1 MRVSANK
8 RLLLVHA
15 HPDDE
20 TINNGVTMAKYAESG
35 AHVTLVTCTRGEEGE
50 VLVPELLNLASNKDD
65 KLGEH
70 REIELSVA
78 DDKTNRLP
86 RDERRAQLLVA
97 ALEVFTV
104 AGYHSAAMDEI
115 ADRANVSKPVLYQH
129 FPSKL
134 DLYLAVLDLH
144 IDSLVFAIQK
154 AIASNRENSARVAA
168 TVEAYFGFID
178 SEGEAFRL
186 LFESDMNVEP
196 QVRERLNR
204 MTYDCAAAVSAVISI
219 DTGLGKEESMM
230 LAVGI
235 IGTVQTTARH
245 WLDRDGKIDRQR
257 ATELVMNLIW
267 RGISGFPKS
276 QS

>member
-1 MRVSANK
+1 MV
-8 RLLLVHA
+8 
-15 HPDDE
+15 
-20 TINNGVTMAKYAESG
+20 G
-35 AHVTLVTCTRGEEGE
+35 
-50 VLVPELLNLASNKDD
+50 D
-65 KLGEH
+65 K
-70 REIELSVA
+70 A
-78 DDKTNRLP
+78 ARLP

-97 ALEVFTV
+97 ALEVFTA

-154 AIASNRENSARVAA
+154 AIASNRKNSSRVAA

-186 LFESDMNVEP
+186 LFESDMNLEP

-245 WLDRDGKIDRQR
+245 WLDRDGKIDRLR

>member
-1 MRVSANK
+1 MMSEDKSA
-8 RLLLVHA
+8 
-15 HPDDE
+15 
-20 TINNGVTMAKYAESG
+20 
-35 AHVTLVTCTRGEEGE
+35 
-50 VLVPELLNLASNKDD
+50 
-65 KLGEH
+65 
-70 REIELSVA
+70 
-78 DDKTNRLP
+78 RLP

-97 ALEVFTV
+97 ALEVFTA

-134 DLYLAVLDLH
+134 ELYLAVLDLH

-154 AIASNRENSARVAA
+154 AIASNRENSSRVAA

-178 SEGEAFRL
+178 AEGEAFRL
-186 LFESDMNVEP
+186 LFESDMNLEP

-245 WLDRDGKIDRQR
+245 WLDRDGKIDRKR

>member
-1 MRVSANK
+1 MV
-8 RLLLVHA
+8 
-15 HPDDE
+15 
-20 TINNGVTMAKYAESG
+20 
-35 AHVTLVTCTRGEEGE
+35 
-50 VLVPELLNLASNKDD
+50 DD
-65 KLGEH
+65 KSG
-70 REIELSVA
+70 
-78 DDKTNRLP
+78 RLP

-97 ALEVFTV
+97 ALEVFT
-104 AGYHSAAMDEI
+104 ASGYHSAAMDEI
-115 ADRANVSKPVLYQH
+115 ADRAKVSKPVLYQH

-154 AIASNRENSARVAA
+154 A
-168 TVEAYFGFID
+168 TVDAYFGFID

-186 LFESDMNVEP
+186 LFESDMNLEP

-204 MTYDCAAAVSAVISI
+204 MTYDCAAAVSAIISI

-257 ATELVMNLIW
+257 ATELVMNLTW

-276 QS
+276 KS

>member
-1 MRVSANK
+1 M
-8 RLLLVHA
+8 
-15 HPDDE
+15 
-20 TINNGVTMAKYAESG
+20 T
-35 AHVTLVTCTRGEEGE
+35 
-50 VLVPELLNLASNKDD
+50 DD
-65 KLGEH
+65 K
-70 REIELSVA
+70 S
-78 DDKTNRLP
+78 NRLP
-86 RDERRAQLLVA
+86 RDERRAQLLTA
-97 ALEVFTV
+97 ALEVFTT

-115 ADRANVSKPVLYQH
+115 ADHANVSKPVLYQH

-134 DLYLAVLDLH
+134 DLYLAVLDIH
-144 IDSLVFAIQK
+144 IDSLVFTIQK
-154 AIASNRENSARVAA
+154 AISANRENSSRVAA

-186 LFESDMNVEP
+186 LFESDMSLEP

-235 IGTVQTTARH
+235 IGTVQTAARH
-245 WLDRDGKIDRQR
+245 WLDRDGKIDRKR

>member
-1 MRVSANK
+1 M
-8 RLLLVHA
+8 
-15 HPDDE
+15 
-20 TINNGVTMAKYAESG
+20 T
-35 AHVTLVTCTRGEEGE
+35 
-50 VLVPELLNLASNKDD
+50 DD
-65 KLGEH
+65 K
-70 REIELSVA
+70 SA
-78 DDKTNRLP
+78 RLP
-86 RDERRAQLLVA
+86 RDERRAQLLIA

-134 DLYLAVLDLH
+134 DLYLAVLDMH

-154 AIASNRENSARVAA
+154 AIASNRENSSRVAA

-186 LFESDMNVEP
+186 LFESDMSLEP

-235 IGTVQTTARH
+235 IGTVQTAARH
-245 WLDRDGKIDRQR
+245 WLDRDGKIDRKR
-257 ATELVMNLIW
+257 ATELVMTLIW

>member
-1 MRVSANK
+1 MS
-8 RLLLVHA
+8 
-15 HPDDE
+15 E
-20 TINNGVTMAKYAESG
+20 
-35 AHVTLVTCTRGEEGE
+35 
-50 VLVPELLNLASNKDD
+50 D
-65 KLGEH
+65 K
-70 REIELSVA
+70 V
-78 DDKTNRLP
+78 NRLP
-86 RDERRAQLLVA
+86 RDERRAQLLAA
-97 ALEVFTV
+97 ALEVFTA

-115 ADRANVSKPVLYQH
+115 ADRAKVSKPVLYQH

-134 DLYLAVLDLH
+134 ELYLAVLDMH

-154 AIASNRENSARVAA
+154 AIAQHRSNADRVKA

-186 LFESDMNVEP
+186 LFESDMSLEP

-219 DTGLGKEESMM
+219 DTGLAKEESMM
-230 LAVGI
+230 LAVGL
-235 IGTVQTTARH
+235 IGTVQTIARH
-245 WLDRDGKIDRQR
+245 WLDRDGKIDRTR

-276 QS
+276 AQ

>member
-1 MRVSANK
+1 MV
-8 RLLLVHA
+8 
-15 HPDDE
+15 
-20 TINNGVTMAKYAESG
+20 
-35 AHVTLVTCTRGEEGE
+35 
-50 VLVPELLNLASNKDD
+50 DD
-65 KLGEH
+65 K
-70 REIELSVA
+70 SA
-78 DDKTNRLP
+78 RLP

-97 ALEVFTV
+97 ALEVFTA

-134 DLYLAVLDLH
+134 ELYLAVLDLH

-154 AIASNRENSARVAA
+154 AIASNRENSSRVAA

-186 LFESDMNVEP
+186 LFESDMNLEP

-245 WLDRDGKIDRQR
+245 WIDRDGKSDRQR

>member
-1 MRVSANK
+1 M
-8 RLLLVHA
+8 
-15 HPDDE
+15 P
-20 TINNGVTMAKYAESG
+20 
-35 AHVTLVTCTRGEEGE
+35 
-50 VLVPELLNLASNKDD
+50 
-65 KLGEH
+65 
-70 REIELSVA
+70 IELTVA
-78 DDKTNRLP
+78 DEKTNRLP

-97 ALEVFTV
+97 ALEVFTA

-115 ADRANVSKPVLYQH
+115 ADRAKVSKPVLYQH

-154 AIASNRENSARVAA
+154 AIAANRENSARVAA

-204 MTYDCAAAVSAVISI
+204 MTYDCAAAISAVISI

-235 IGTVQTTARH
+235 IGTVQTSARH
-245 WLDRDGKIDRQR
+245 WLDRDGKIDRRR

>member
-1 MRVSANK
+1 M
-8 RLLLVHA
+8 
-15 HPDDE
+15 
-20 TINNGVTMAKYAESG
+20 T
-35 AHVTLVTCTRGEEGE
+35 
-50 VLVPELLNLASNKDD
+50 DD
-65 KLGEH
+65 K
-70 REIELSVA
+70 SA
-78 DDKTNRLP
+78 RLP
-86 RDERRAQLLVA
+86 RDERRAQLLIA

-134 DLYLAVLDLH
+134 DLYLAVLDMH

-154 AIASNRENSARVAA
+154 AISSNRENSSRVAA

-186 LFESDMNVEP
+186 LFESDMSLEP

-235 IGTVQTTARH
+235 IGTVQTAARH
-245 WLDRDGKIDRQR
+245 WLDRDGKIDRKR

>member
-1 MRVSANK
+1 M
-8 RLLLVHA
+8 
-15 HPDDE
+15 
-20 TINNGVTMAKYAESG
+20 
-35 AHVTLVTCTRGEEGE
+35 
-50 VLVPELLNLASNKDD
+50 
-65 KLGEH
+65 
-70 REIELSVA
+70 
-78 DDKTNRLP
+78 
-86 RDERRAQLLVA
+86 
-97 ALEVFTV
+97 
-104 AGYHSAAMDEI
+104 
-115 ADRANVSKPVLYQH
+115 
-129 FPSKL
+129 
-134 DLYLAVLDLH
+134 H

-154 AIASNRENSARVAA
+154 AIASNRENSSRVAA

-186 LFESDMNVEP
+186 LFESDMSLEP

-204 MTYDCAAAVSAVISI
+204 MTYDCAAAISAVISI

-235 IGTVQTTARH
+235 IGTVQTAARH
-245 WLDRDGKIDRQR
+245 WLDRDGKIDRKR

>member
-1 MRVSANK
+1 MV
-8 RLLLVHA
+8 
-15 HPDDE
+15 
-20 TINNGVTMAKYAESG
+20 
-35 AHVTLVTCTRGEEGE
+35 
-50 VLVPELLNLASNKDD
+50 DD
-65 KLGEH
+65 KSG
-70 REIELSVA
+70 
-78 DDKTNRLP
+78 RLP

-97 ALEVFTV
+97 ALEVFT
-104 AGYHSAAMDEI
+104 ASGYHSAAMDEI
-115 ADRANVSKPVLYQH
+115 ADRAKVSKPVLYQH

-154 AIASNRENSARVAA
+154 AIASNQENSSRVAA
-168 TVEAYFGFID
+168 TVDAYFGFID

-186 LFESDMNVEP
+186 LFESDMNLEP

-204 MTYDCAAAVSAVISI
+204 MTYDCAAAVSAIISI

-245 WLDRDGKIDRQR
+245 WLDREGKIDRQR
-257 ATELVMNLIW
+257 ATELVMNLTW

-276 QS
+276 KS

>member
-1 MRVSANK
+1 MA
-8 RLLLVHA
+8 
-15 HPDDE
+15 DE
-20 TINNGVTMAKYAESG
+20 KS
-35 AHVTLVTCTRGEEGE
+35 
-50 VLVPELLNLASNKDD
+50 
-65 KLGEH
+65 
-70 REIELSVA
+70 
-78 DDKTNRLP
+78 NRLP
-86 RDERRAQLLVA
+86 RDERRAQLLIA

-115 ADRANVSKPVLYQH
+115 ADKAQVSKPVLYQH

-154 AIASNRENSARVAA
+154 AIASNRENSSRVAA
-168 TVEAYFGFID
+168 TVDAYFGFID

-186 LFESDMNVEP
+186 LFESDMNLEP

>member
-1 MRVSANK
+1 
-8 RLLLVHA
+8 
-15 HPDDE
+15 
-20 TINNGVTMAKYAESG
+20 
-35 AHVTLVTCTRGEEGE
+35 
-50 VLVPELLNLASNKDD
+50 
-65 KLGEH
+65 
-70 REIELSVA
+70 VA
-78 DDKTNRLP
+78 DEKTNRLP

-115 ADRANVSKPVLYQH
+115 ADRAKVSKPVLYQH

-154 AIASNRENSARVAA
+154 AIAANRENSARVAA

-235 IGTVQTTARH
+235 IGTVQTSARH
-245 WLDRDGKIDRQR
+245 WLDRDGKIDRRR

>member
-1 MRVSANK
+1 MV
-8 RLLLVHA
+8 
-15 HPDDE
+15 
-20 TINNGVTMAKYAESG
+20 
-35 AHVTLVTCTRGEEGE
+35 
-50 VLVPELLNLASNKDD
+50 DD
-65 KLGEH
+65 K
-70 REIELSVA
+70 S
-78 DDKTNRLP
+78 TRLP

-115 ADRANVSKPVLYQH
+115 ADRAKVSKPVLYQH

-134 DLYLAVLDLH
+134 ELYLAVLDLH

-154 AIASNRENSARVAA
+154 AIAANRENSARVAA

-186 LFESDMNVEP
+186 LFESDMSVEP

-235 IGTVQTTARH
+235 IGTVQTSARH
-245 WLDRDGKIDRQR
+245 WLDRDGKIDRRR

>member
-1 MRVSANK
+1 MA
-8 RLLLVHA
+8 
-15 HPDDE
+15 DE
-20 TINNGVTMAKYAESG
+20 KS
-35 AHVTLVTCTRGEEGE
+35 
-50 VLVPELLNLASNKDD
+50 
-65 KLGEH
+65 
-70 REIELSVA
+70 
-78 DDKTNRLP
+78 NRLP
-86 RDERRAQLLVA
+86 RDERRAQLLIA

-115 ADRANVSKPVLYQH
+115 ADKAQVSKPVLYQH

-154 AIASNRENSARVAA
+154 AIASNRENSSRVAA
-168 TVEAYFGFID
+168 HVDAYFGFID

-186 LFESDMNVEP
+186 LFESDMNLEP

-245 WLDRDGKIDRQR
+245 WLDRDGKIDRTR

-276 QS
+276 KS

>member
-1 MRVSANK
+1 MS
-8 RLLLVHA
+8 
-15 HPDDE
+15 E
-20 TINNGVTMAKYAESG
+20 
-35 AHVTLVTCTRGEEGE
+35 
-50 VLVPELLNLASNKDD
+50 D
-65 KLGEH
+65 K
-70 REIELSVA
+70 SV
-78 DDKTNRLP
+78 RLP

-97 ALEVFTV
+97 ALEVFTA

-154 AIASNRENSARVAA
+154 AIASNRENSSRVAA

-178 SEGEAFRL
+178 NEGEAFRL
-186 LFESDMNVEP
+186 LFESDMNLEP

-230 LAVGI
+230 LAVGL